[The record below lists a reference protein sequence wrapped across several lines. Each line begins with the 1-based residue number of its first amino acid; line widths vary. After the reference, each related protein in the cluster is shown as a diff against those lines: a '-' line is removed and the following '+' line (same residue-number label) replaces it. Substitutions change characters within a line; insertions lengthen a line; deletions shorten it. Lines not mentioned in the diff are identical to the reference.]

1 MGFIIVLLRIFLISL
16 LFHKPSFRMCLL
28 CNYFNL
34 SGTVLILKKNGQVV
48 EASQDFVPLLL
59 LTADR
64 PAELQDAG
72 ANQAINQ
79 V

>member
-1 MGFIIVLLRIFLISL
+1 
-16 LFHKPSFRMCLL
+16 MCLL